1 MTDYTSD
8 VPRPDFMAMTYEEL
22 GDFVSSLG
30 EKPYR
35 AAQLFSWMAKGAPLA
50 GMTNLPAAFRK
61 KLAEAGE
68 YRRPEI
74 ERKLV
79 SSIDGTVK
87 YLYRMTDGECVESV
101 FMRYEH
107 GTSLCVSSQ
116 AGCAMGC
123 KFCASTLNGRTRN
136 LTASEILGQAAVTAY
151 DTGERVDGIVL
162 MGIGEPLDNYDN
174 VVRFLRLV
182 SDERGMGIGLRHIS
196 LSTCGL
202 VPRIYDLAK
211 EGLPV
216 TLSVS
221 LHASDDE
228 TRSALMPVNRRYPIA
243 ELLEACRAYFA
254 ETGRRVSFEYTL
266 IAGRNDSREDA
277 ARLANVL
284 KKGMR
289 APCHVNLILLNEV
302 KETGLSTPQRAR
314 ANEFMNELVSRGV
327 NATIR
332 RRLGSD
338 INASCG
344 QLRLS
349 RQKGADPSSEDKS
362 SAQSAE

>member
-1 MTDYTSD
+1 MTEIGSK
-8 VPRPDFMAMTYEEL
+8 PDFMSMTPEEL
-22 GDFVSSLG
+22 SDFTASLG

-35 AAQLFSWMAKGAPLA
+35 AAQLFSWMAKGAELEE
-50 GMTNLPAAFRK
+50 MTNLPRAFRQ
-61 KLAEAGE
+61 KLAEAGD
-68 YRRPEI
+68 YRLPRI

-79 SSIDGTVK
+79 SAVDGTVK
-87 YLYRMTDGECVESV
+87 YLYAMKDGECVESV

-107 GTSLCVSSQ
+107 GTSLCVSSE

-123 KFCASTLNGRTRN
+123 RFCASTLRGKARN
-136 LTASEILGQAAVTAY
+136 LTASEILGQAAKAAR

-182 SDERGMGIGLRHIS
+182 SDPRGMGIGLRHIS

-202 VPRIYDLAK
+202 VPGILKLAD

-221 LHASDDE
+221 LHAPDDE
-228 TRSALMPVNRRYPIA
+228 TRSALMPVNRRYNVA
-243 ELLEACRAYFA
+243 SLLEACRIYF
-254 ETGRRVSFEYTL
+254 EKTGRRVSFEYTL
-266 IAGRNDSREDA
+266 ISGKNDGKKEADA
-277 ARLANVL
+277 LAAVL

-289 APCHVNLILLNEV
+289 APCHVNLILLNAV
-302 KETGLSTPQRAR
+302 AETGLSAPDRRRAE
-314 ANEFMNELVSRGV
+314 EFRRQLETNGV

-338 INASCG
+338 IDASCG

-349 RQKGADPSSEDKS
+349 KLEQEEEERRR
-362 SAQSAE
+362 AQSASLS